1 MGQVEGGAV
10 VLRWRRHPSSV
21 GLARLELRKAL
32 AVWGLSALE
41 DSAVLVLSELVTNAV
56 RHARV
61 PTGREIE
68 TRFLP
73 SGLPAPD
80 GLRIEV
86 HDASALRPYRRTEDP
101 DACDGRGLPIVDALA
116 DAWGVSDRAGVG
128 KMVWAVWRSPG
139 SEDGGGRGV

>member
-1 MGQVEGGAV
+1 MGHVDDGAV

-32 AVWGLSALE
+32 TGWGLSALE
-41 DSAVLVLSELVTNAV
+41 DSATLVLSELVTNAV

-61 PTGREIE
+61 PSGREIE

-73 SGLPAPD
+73 MGYPAPD

-86 HDASALRPYRRTEDP
+86 HDASTQRPRRRAAEL
-101 DACDGRGLPIVDALA
+101 DACDGRGLLIVDALA
-116 DAWGVSDRAGVG
+116 NAWGVSDRVGVG
-128 KMVWAVWRSPG
+128 KLVWAVWRPA
-139 SEDGGGRGV
+139 DGRGRCGA